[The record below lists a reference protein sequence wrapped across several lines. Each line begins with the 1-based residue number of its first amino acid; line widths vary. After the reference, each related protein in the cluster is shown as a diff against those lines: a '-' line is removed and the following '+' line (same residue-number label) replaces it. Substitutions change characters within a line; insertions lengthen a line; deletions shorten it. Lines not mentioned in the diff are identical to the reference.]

1 MRNLGGFWK
10 LLAGVLAGVW
20 GIFLIYTS
28 LTVALHPLLQ
38 GGISLS
44 FGLALVFLAYPLTKK
59 TLREEHKG
67 HPGFLRLLIFG
78 SKTAPSLTDI
88 LLIVIS
94 LIPCFYI
101 MIYWEQIVRNP
112 GDYEAFQLYLGA
124 ILILCLLEGTRRSLG
139 IIIPLVVF
147 GFILYAL
154 YGPVMPGSFGHGGFT
169 FEEILYQLY
178 LMTEGVWGLLTD
190 MTSRIIAPFV
200 IFGPVLFA
208 TGVGKVFMDIAQ
220 AWGGRMRGGPGHVAV
235 ISSSFF
241 GMLSGSS
248 VANVATTGA
257 FTIPTMK
264 RLGFPRELAAGVEA
278 SASSG
283 GQIMPPIMGAGC
295 FIMAEFLNIPYTHI
309 MIAGIIPAVIYFV
322 GISAGVWIEAGRY
335 GMGKLPKE
343 LIPSLKEVFRPR
355 VFLNFILPIGTL
367 TALLF
372 SFFPPQVCAAWA
384 LIVSIVV
391 FMFIGGPLTP
401 KEIWQRLKIVW
412 GGYFTGIM
420 TALAWLMVMMSC
432 VQVAVT
438 IISLTGFG
446 VKVSEI
452 IIGLSGHNIALAL
465 VAAMLTAIILGMGMT
480 TTAAYVIAAAVLVPA
495 MEGMGFDPLASHLF
509 IFYFA
514 IKSGLT
520 PPVCIA
526 VFTATAISGGSWL
539 KAAWDSMRLG
549 IGGYIMPF
557 YFLFVPQFLMKGTP
571 FEIGFLFVGAVVAMF
586 AIEAG
591 IMGYLTKPST
601 PLERVLYLLGGL
613 IMMGPGF
620 YTFIGLGIFALGYLC
635 ERFSPPIPVI
645 GKRPIQLEF
654 KKHGV
659 V

>member
-1 MRNLGGFWK
+1 MRTLKGIWK
-10 LLAGVLAGVW
+10 IVAGIIAGVW
-20 GIFLIYTS
+20 GIFILYTS

-44 FGLALVFLAYPLTKK
+44 FGLALVFMAYPIKKSVLKDPPPSYPSILKYLVFGTK
-59 TLREEHKG
+59 E
-67 HPGFLRLLIFG
+67 
-78 SKTAPSLTDI
+78 SPSVLDLFI
-88 LLIVIS
+88 MVLGI
-94 LIPCFYI
+94 IPCVYI
-101 MIYWEQIVRNP
+101 MLGWEEIVRNP
-112 GDYEAFQLYLGA
+112 GYYETHHLILGA
-124 ILILCLLEGTRRSLG
+124 ILVLCLLEGTRRSLG
-139 IIIPLVVF
+139 IVIPLVVF
-147 GFILYAL
+147 GFVIYAVI
-154 YGPVMPGSFGHGGFT
+154 GPKIPGIFGHSGFSVD
-169 FEEILYQLY
+169 ELLYQFY
-178 LMTEGVWGLLTD
+178 LMTEGIWGLLTD

-264 RLGFPRELAAGVEA
+264 KLGFPRELAAGVEA

-295 FIMAEFLNIPYTHI
+295 FIMAEFLNIPYTKI

-322 GISAGVWIEAGRY
+322 GISAGIWIEAGRY

-343 LIPSLKEVFRPR
+343 LIPSLKEVLRPR

-372 SFFPPQVCAAWA
+372 SFYPPQICAAWS
-384 LIVSIVV
+384 LIVSAVTFLVV
-391 FMFIGGPLTP
+391 GGGYSV
-401 KEIWQRLKIVW
+401 KEIWQRIQTIWK
-412 GGYFTGIM
+412 GYFDGIM

-438 IISLTGFG
+438 VISLTGFG

-452 IIGLSGHNIALAL
+452 IINLSGHNIYLAL
-465 VAAMLTAIILGMGMT
+465 FAAMFTAIILGMGMT

-495 MEGMGFDPLASHLF
+495 MEGMGLDPLASHMF

-526 VFTATAISGGSWL
+526 VFTAVAISGGNWL
-539 KAAWDSMRLG
+539 RAAWDSMRLG

-557 YFLFVPQFLMKGTP
+557 FFVFVPSFLMKGSYDDIL
-571 FEIGFLFVGAVVAMF
+571 FHFIGAFVAMF
-586 AIEAG
+586 TIEAG
-591 IMGYLTKPST
+591 LMGYFTKPLT
-601 PLERVLYLLGGL
+601 WLERIIYFVGGLFLMAPGYYTFLGLGMSLLAYLL
-613 IMMGPGF
+613 
-620 YTFIGLGIFALGYLC
+620 
-635 ERFSPPIPVI
+635 ERFNFQIPVI
-645 GKRPIQLEF
+645 LTRPQQLVH
-654 KKHGV
+654 KYKPTQ
-659 V
+659 